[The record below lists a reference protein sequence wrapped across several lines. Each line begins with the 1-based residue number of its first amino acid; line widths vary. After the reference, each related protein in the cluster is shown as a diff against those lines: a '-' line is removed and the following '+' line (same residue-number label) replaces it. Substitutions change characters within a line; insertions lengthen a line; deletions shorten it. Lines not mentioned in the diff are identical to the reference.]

1 MTSQTRDLAEV
12 VERLEKVERH
22 LRVEKRRNRWLL
34 ATVGLGVVGLV
45 LAWILGGTTTTAQAQ
60 GASSGL
66 KEIRANRLILED
78 QNGKSRAEL
87 AVDKDGPRLVLT
99 DQNGKIGATLNLD
112 KDGSGLALLDET
124 GKPRLSLD
132 AFKSGPILNL
142 HDQNGNSRAILE
154 VTNAGP
160 RLTLR
165 DETGKPIW
173 SQP

>member
-66 KEIRANRLILED
+66 KEIRAHRFILED

-87 AVDKDGPRLVLT
+87 DVDKDGP
-99 DQNGKIGATLNLD
+99 
-112 KDGSGLALLDET
+112 GLALLDET
-124 GKPRLSLD
+124 GKPRVSLD
-132 AFKSGPILNL
+132 VFKSGPILNL
-142 HDQNGNSRAILE
+142 LDADGKPRAILD

-160 RLTLR
+160 RLVLR
-165 DETGKPIW
+165 DETGKTIW